1 MAVYRF
7 LRERGAQVSIVS
19 HGRRS
24 DRGYRDRVPGIPVLC
39 NWTGLSSERYE
50 RWIPWLH
57 APWLWRADLFKAE
70 QIDGAEVAL
79 WSARRWRKPW
89 IARCGYLHA
98 ELVEAREGRD
108 SPQARWAE
116 ELTRRVFGG
125 ADHVVVTTPAMARSA
140 TDRFGVRPDRISV
153 IPNYVDIALFR
164 PDAAVVPRPRRVCSI
179 GRLHEEKNY
188 ELLLRA
194 LAGTDIELLLVGSGP
209 REQALRNLAAG
220 LRVHVVFMGNR
231 PSRELPD
238 IIRSAAVFVLP
249 SRTEGHPKAL
259 LEAMATGAA
268 VVGTDVPGIREA
280 IRHGDN
286 GLLCASTPERL
297 REAVF
302 QLLGDAG
309 MRVRL
314 GTAARRRVES
324 ECSLERI
331 ADLELS
337 VYRRVLERAAKEG
350 RVAGA

>member
-1 MAVYRF
+1 
-7 LRERGAQVSIVS
+7 
-19 HGRRS
+19 
-24 DRGYRDRVPGIPVLC
+24 
-39 NWTGLSSERYE
+39 
-50 RWIPWLH
+50 
-57 APWLWRADLFKAE
+57 
-70 QIDGAEVAL
+70 
-79 WSARRWRKPW
+79 
-89 IARCGYLHA
+89 
-98 ELVEAREGRD
+98 
-108 SPQARWAE
+108 
-116 ELTRRVFGG
+116 
-125 ADHVVVTTPAMARSA
+125 
-140 TDRFGVRPDRISV
+140 
-153 IPNYVDIALFR
+153 
-164 PDAAVVPRPRRVCSI
+164 VPRPRRVCSI